1 MKAEEE
7 MRQMAIAHDLFCELN
22 PKSKDTAISILRLLL
37 VEETRPFG
45 QYTPPTVADVSQS
58 QKPTTSNKK
67 RTPSFN
73 GGVHNYFLMGSET
86 NAIYAT
92 SQ

>member
-1 MKAEEE
+1 
-7 MRQMAIAHDLFCELN
+7 MAIAHDLFCELN

-45 QYTPPTVADVSQS
+45 QSTPPTVADVSKS
-58 QKPTTSNKK
+58 QKPTTSHKK

-73 GGVHNYFLMGSET
+73 GAFIIIFLMGSET

>member
-37 VEETRPFG
+37 VEETRPFC
-45 QYTPPTVADVSQS
+45 QSTPPTVADVSKS
-58 QKPTTSNKK
+58 QKPTTSNKVK
-67 RTPSFN
+67 IHPPSGWLLFF
-73 GGVHNYFLMGSET
+73 GHSPIFSSHT
-86 NAIYAT
+86 
-92 SQ
+92 

>member
-37 VEETRPFG
+37 VEETRPF
-45 QYTPPTVADVSQS
+45 D
-58 QKPTTSNKK
+58 
-67 RTPSFN
+67 R
-73 GGVHNYFLMGSET
+73 LLRRR
-86 NAIYAT
+86 
-92 SQ
+92 